1 MKDKHGDDERAAL
14 TRSVLEVLDA
24 WEITREDQCRL
35 LGMTASDAGRR
46 WRRYRLGTPLPDD
59 PEIWIRV
66 AGLLRLAN
74 ALRQIFPHS
83 APSANLWVTTP
94 RAKFGN
100 QTPLE
105 LMLDGGTEAISRVE
119 RSLDNLDLF

>member
-1 MKDKHGDDERAAL
+1 MKDKLGHDEKAAL

-24 WEITREDQCRL
+24 WEITREQQCRL
-35 LGMTASDAGRR
+35 LGMTAPDAGRR

-74 ALRQIFPHS
+74 ALRQLFPHS

-100 QTPLE
+100 KTPLE
-105 LMLDGGTEAISRVE
+105 LMLDGGTAAISRVE

>member
-1 MKDKHGDDERAAL
+1 MKGTIGGEEKAAL
-14 TRSVLEVLDA
+14 TRSVLDVLDA

-35 LGMTASDAGRR
+35 LGLPASDAGRR

-59 PEIWIRV
+59 PEVWIRV

-74 ALRQIFPHS
+74 ALRQLFPHS

-100 QTPLE
+100 KTPLE
-105 LMLDGGTEAISRVE
+105 VMLDGGSEAISRVE